1 MNDSWKV
8 NVLAC
13 LIAVSSV
20 VWWVA
25 CFCIK

>member
-1 MNDSWKV
+1 MNATWPV
-8 NVLAC
+8 NLLGC
-13 LIAVSSV
+13 LIAVSAV